1 MKFLVT
7 GAAGFI
13 GFHLCLKLLNN
24 GHSVYGIDNLNN
36 YYDVNLKKNRL
47 KHLLQNKSFKF
58 KKIDISDNNF
68 VKKIYPSVKNIKIII
83 HLAAQAGVRYS
94 IKHPYKYIKNNVEA
108 QVSILELA
116 KKIKNFEHLFYASS
130 ASVYG
135 YNKKIPF
142 AVTNRVDDPASLY
155 GATKRAGELISNSY
169 SMMFKINCTG
179 LRFFSVYG
187 PWGRPDMAAYIFTK
201 SLFKNKTIDL
211 FNYGRMERDF
221 TYIDDIIH
229 GLKASINKN
238 YPCEVF
244 NLGNNNWEDLMDV
257 ISILENAL
265 GQKADIEFF
274 GMQPGDVKKT
284 FADIDH
290 SRDKLSYRPLTSINE
305 GIPNFIHWYRN
316 YINKEGSLV
325 NFTPAPKAV

>member
-221 TYIDDIIH
+221 TYIDDIVEGIILLIKSKKSKQKIQH
-229 GLKASINKN
+229 KI
-238 YPCEVF
+238 Y
-244 NLGNNNWEDLMDV
+244 NLGNNKPESLLKLLKLLEKFTGKQAKIKKTGMQLGDV
-257 ISILENAL
+257 RHTY
-265 GQKADIEFF
+265 ADIKESKKDFKFYPKVKIDEGLSEF
-274 GMQPGDVKKT
+274 
-284 FADIDH
+284 
-290 SRDKLSYRPLTSINE
+290 
-305 GIPNFIHWYRN
+305 
-316 YINKEGSLV
+316 V
-325 NFTPAPKAV
+325 NWFRIYHKVA

>member
-94 IKHPYKYIKNNVEA
+94 IKYPYKYIKNNVEA

-221 TYIDDIIH
+221 TYIDDIVEGIILLIKSKKSKQKIQH
-229 GLKASINKN
+229 KI
-238 YPCEVF
+238 Y
-244 NLGNNNWEDLMDV
+244 NLGNNKPESLLKLLKLLEKFTGKQAKIKKTGMQLGDV
-257 ISILENAL
+257 RHTY
-265 GQKADIEFF
+265 ADIKESKKDFKFCPKVKIDEGLAEF
-274 GMQPGDVKKT
+274 
-284 FADIDH
+284 
-290 SRDKLSYRPLTSINE
+290 
-305 GIPNFIHWYRN
+305 
-316 YINKEGSLV
+316 V
-325 NFTPAPKAV
+325 NWFRIYHKVS

>member
-169 SMMFKINCTG
+169 SMMFNINCTG

-221 TYIDDIIH
+221 TYIDDIVEGIILLIKSKKSKQKIQH
-229 GLKASINKN
+229 KI
-238 YPCEVF
+238 Y
-244 NLGNNNWEDLMDV
+244 NLGNNKPESLLKLLKL
-257 ISILENAL
+257 LEKFTGKQA
-265 GQKADIEFF
+265 KIKKT
-274 GMQPGDVKKT
+274 GMQLGDVRHTYAEIKESKKD
-284 FADIDH
+284 FNFCPKVKID
-290 SRDKLSYRPLTSINE
+290 E
-305 GIPNFIHWYRN
+305 GLAEF
-316 YINKEGSLV
+316 V
-325 NFTPAPKAV
+325 NWFRIYHKVS

>member
-221 TYIDDIIH
+221 TYIDDIVEGIILLIKSKKSKQKIQH
-229 GLKASINKN
+229 KI
-238 YPCEVF
+238 Y
-244 NLGNNNWEDLMDV
+244 NLGNNKPESLLKLLKLLEKFTGKQAKIKKTGMQLGDV
-257 ISILENAL
+257 RHTY
-265 GQKADIEFF
+265 ADIKESKKDFKFYPKVKIDEGLSEF
-274 GMQPGDVKKT
+274 
-284 FADIDH
+284 
-290 SRDKLSYRPLTSINE
+290 
-305 GIPNFIHWYRN
+305 
-316 YINKEGSLV
+316 V
-325 NFTPAPKAV
+325 NWFRIYHKVS

>member
-94 IKHPYKYIKNNVEA
+94 IKYPYKYIKNNVEA

-221 TYIDDIIH
+221 TYIDDIVEGIILLIKSKKSKQKIQH
-229 GLKASINKN
+229 KI
-238 YPCEVF
+238 Y
-244 NLGNNNWEDLMDV
+244 NLGNNKPESLLKLLKL
-257 ISILENAL
+257 LEKFTGKQA
-265 GQKADIEFF
+265 KIKKT
-274 GMQPGDVKKT
+274 GMQLGDVRHTYAEIKESKKD
-284 FADIDH
+284 FKFCPKVKID
-290 SRDKLSYRPLTSINE
+290 DGLAE
-305 GIPNFIHWYRN
+305 F
-316 YINKEGSLV
+316 V
-325 NFTPAPKAV
+325 NWFRIYHKVS

>member
-135 YNKKIPF
+135 YNEKTPF
-142 AVTNRVDDPASLY
+142 AVTDRVDDPASLY

-221 TYIDDIIH
+221 TYIDDIVEGIILLIKSKKSKQKIQH
-229 GLKASINKN
+229 KI
-238 YPCEVF
+238 Y
-244 NLGNNNWEDLMDV
+244 NLGNNKPESLLKLLKL
-257 ISILENAL
+257 LEKFTGKQA
-265 GQKADIEFF
+265 KIKKT
-274 GMQPGDVKKT
+274 GMQTGDVKFT
-284 FADIDH
+284 YADIKESKKDFKFCPKVKI
-290 SRDKLSYRPLTSINE
+290 DE
-305 GIPNFIHWYRN
+305 GLAEF
-316 YINKEGSLV
+316 V
-325 NFTPAPKAV
+325 NWFRIYHKVS

>member
-221 TYIDDIIH
+221 TYIDDIVEGIILLIKSKKSKQKIQH
-229 GLKASINKN
+229 KI
-238 YPCEVF
+238 Y
-244 NLGNNNWEDLMDV
+244 NLGNNKPESLLKLLKLLEKFTGKQAKIKKTGMQLGDV
-257 ISILENAL
+257 RHTY
-265 GQKADIEFF
+265 ADIKESKKDFKFHPRVKIDEGLSEF
-274 GMQPGDVKKT
+274 
-284 FADIDH
+284 
-290 SRDKLSYRPLTSINE
+290 
-305 GIPNFIHWYRN
+305 
-316 YINKEGSLV
+316 V
-325 NFTPAPKAV
+325 NWFRIYHKVS

>member
-201 SLFKNKTIDL
+201 SLFKNKTINL

-221 TYIDDIIH
+221 TYIDDIVEGIILLIKSKKSKQKIQH
-229 GLKASINKN
+229 KI
-238 YPCEVF
+238 Y
-244 NLGNNNWEDLMDV
+244 NLGNNKPESLLKLLKLLEKFTGKQAKIKKTGMQLGDV
-257 ISILENAL
+257 RHTY
-265 GQKADIEFF
+265 ADIKESKKDFKFYPKVKIEKGLSEF
-274 GMQPGDVKKT
+274 
-284 FADIDH
+284 
-290 SRDKLSYRPLTSINE
+290 
-305 GIPNFIHWYRN
+305 
-316 YINKEGSLV
+316 V
-325 NFTPAPKAV
+325 NWFKIYHKIS

>member
-221 TYIDDIIH
+221 TYIDDIVEGIILLIKSKKSKQKIQH
-229 GLKASINKN
+229 KI
-238 YPCEVF
+238 Y
-244 NLGNNNWEDLMDV
+244 NLGNNKPESLLKLLKL
-257 ISILENAL
+257 LEKFTGKQAKIKKTGMQL
-265 GQKADIEFF
+265 GDIRHTYADIKESKKDFKFCPKVKIDEGLAEF
-274 GMQPGDVKKT
+274 
-284 FADIDH
+284 
-290 SRDKLSYRPLTSINE
+290 
-305 GIPNFIHWYRN
+305 
-316 YINKEGSLV
+316 V
-325 NFTPAPKAV
+325 NWFRIYHKVS

>member
-221 TYIDDIIH
+221 TYIDDIVEGIILLIKSKKSKQKIQH
-229 GLKASINKN
+229 KI
-238 YPCEVF
+238 Y
-244 NLGNNNWEDLMDV
+244 NLGNNKPESLLKL
-257 ISILENAL
+257 LEKFTGKQA
-265 GQKADIEFF
+265 KIKKT
-274 GMQPGDVKKT
+274 GMQLGDVRHTYAEIKESKKD
-284 FADIDH
+284 FNFCPKVKID
-290 SRDKLSYRPLTSINE
+290 E
-305 GIPNFIHWYRN
+305 GLAEF
-316 YINKEGSLV
+316 V
-325 NFTPAPKAV
+325 NWFRIYHKVS

>member
-221 TYIDDIIH
+221 TYIDDIVEGIILLIKSKKSKQKIQH
-229 GLKASINKN
+229 KI
-238 YPCEVF
+238 Y
-244 NLGNNNWEDLMDV
+244 NLGNNKPESLLKLLKL
-257 ISILENAL
+257 LEKFTGKQAKIKKTGMQL
-265 GQKADIEFF
+265 GDIRHTYADIKESKKDFKF
-274 GMQPGDVKKT
+274 YPKVK
-284 FADIDH
+284 
-290 SRDKLSYRPLTSINE
+290 INE
-305 GIPNFIHWYRN
+305 GLSEF
-316 YINKEGSLV
+316 V
-325 NFTPAPKAV
+325 NWFRIYHKVS

>member
-68 VKKIYPSVKNIKIII
+68 VKKIYHSVKNIKIII

-221 TYIDDIIH
+221 TYIDDIVEGIILLIKSKKSKQKIQH
-229 GLKASINKN
+229 KI
-238 YPCEVF
+238 Y
-244 NLGNNNWEDLMDV
+244 NLGNNKPESLLKLLKL
-257 ISILENAL
+257 LEKFTGKQA
-265 GQKADIEFF
+265 KIKKT
-274 GMQPGDVKKT
+274 GMQLGDVRQTYAEIKESKKD
-284 FADIDH
+284 FNFCPKVKID
-290 SRDKLSYRPLTSINE
+290 E
-305 GIPNFIHWYRN
+305 GLAEF
-316 YINKEGSLV
+316 V
-325 NFTPAPKAV
+325 NWFRIYHKVS

>member
-13 GFHLCLKLLNN
+13 GFHLCLKLLRD
-24 GHSVYGIDNLNN
+24 GHSVYGIDNLND
-36 YYDVNLKKNRL
+36 YYDTNLKKNRL
-47 KHLLQNKSFKF
+47 KQLTSNKSFKF

-68 VKKIYPSVKNIKIII
+68 VKKIYSSVKNIKIII
-83 HLAAQAGVRYS
+83 HFAAQAGVRYS
-94 IKHPYKYIKNNVEA
+94 ITYPYKYIKNNVEA
-108 QVSILELA
+108 QISILELA

-169 SMMFKINCTG
+169 SKMFKINCTG

-221 TYIDDIIH
+221 TYIDDIVEGIILLIKSKKSKQKIQH
-229 GLKASINKN
+229 KI
-238 YPCEVF
+238 Y
-244 NLGNNNWEDLMDV
+244 NLGNNKPESLLKLLKL
-257 ISILENAL
+257 LEKFTGKQA
-265 GQKADIEFF
+265 KIKKT
-274 GMQPGDVKKT
+274 GMQLGDVRHTYAEIKESKKD
-284 FADIDH
+284 FNFCPKVKID
-290 SRDKLSYRPLTSINE
+290 E
-305 GIPNFIHWYRN
+305 GLAEF
-316 YINKEGSLV
+316 V
-325 NFTPAPKAV
+325 NWFRIYHKVS

>member
-94 IKHPYKYIKNNVEA
+94 IKHPYQYIKNNVEA

-221 TYIDDIIH
+221 TYIDDIVEGIILLIKSKKSKQKIQH
-229 GLKASINKN
+229 KI
-238 YPCEVF
+238 Y
-244 NLGNNNWEDLMDV
+244 NLGNNKPESLLKLLKL
-257 ISILENAL
+257 LEKFTGKQA
-265 GQKADIEFF
+265 KIKKT
-274 GMQPGDVKKT
+274 GMQLGDVRHTYAEIKESKKD
-284 FADIDH
+284 FNFCPKVKID
-290 SRDKLSYRPLTSINE
+290 E
-305 GIPNFIHWYRN
+305 GLAEF
-316 YINKEGSLV
+316 V
-325 NFTPAPKAV
+325 NWFRIYHKVS

>member
-169 SMMFKINCTG
+169 SRMFKINCTG

-221 TYIDDIIH
+221 TYIDDIVEGIILLIKSKKSKQKIQH
-229 GLKASINKN
+229 KI
-238 YPCEVF
+238 Y
-244 NLGNNNWEDLMDV
+244 NLGNNKPESLLKLLKL
-257 ISILENAL
+257 LEKFTGKQA
-265 GQKADIEFF
+265 KIKKT
-274 GMQPGDVKKT
+274 GMQLGDVRHTYAEIKESKKD
-284 FADIDH
+284 FNFCPKVKID
-290 SRDKLSYRPLTSINE
+290 E
-305 GIPNFIHWYRN
+305 GLAEF
-316 YINKEGSLV
+316 V
-325 NFTPAPKAV
+325 NWFRIYHKVS

>member
-94 IKHPYKYIKNNVEA
+94 IKYPYKYIKNNVEA

-221 TYIDDIIH
+221 TYIDDIVEGIILLIKSKKSKQKIQH
-229 GLKASINKN
+229 KI
-238 YPCEVF
+238 Y
-244 NLGNNNWEDLMDV
+244 NLGNNKPESLLKLLKL
-257 ISILENAL
+257 LEKFTGKQA
-265 GQKADIEFF
+265 KIKKT
-274 GMQPGDVKKT
+274 GMQLGDVRHTYAEIKESKKD
-284 FADIDH
+284 FNFCPKVKID
-290 SRDKLSYRPLTSINE
+290 E
-305 GIPNFIHWYRN
+305 GLAEF
-316 YINKEGSLV
+316 V
-325 NFTPAPKAV
+325 NWFRIYHKVS

>member
-94 IKHPYKYIKNNVEA
+94 IKHPYKYIKDNVEA

-221 TYIDDIIH
+221 TYIDDIVEGIILLIKSKKSKQKIQH
-229 GLKASINKN
+229 KI
-238 YPCEVF
+238 Y
-244 NLGNNNWEDLMDV
+244 NLGNNKPESLLKLLKL
-257 ISILENAL
+257 LEKFTGKQA
-265 GQKADIEFF
+265 KIKKT
-274 GMQPGDVKKT
+274 GMQLGDVRHTYAEIKESKKD
-284 FADIDH
+284 FNFCPKVKID
-290 SRDKLSYRPLTSINE
+290 E
-305 GIPNFIHWYRN
+305 GLAEF
-316 YINKEGSLV
+316 V
-325 NFTPAPKAV
+325 NWFRIYHKVS

>member
-94 IKHPYKYIKNNVEA
+94 IKHPYQYIKNNVEA

-221 TYIDDIIH
+221 TYIDDIVEGIILLIKSKKSKQKIQH
-229 GLKASINKN
+229 KI
-238 YPCEVF
+238 Y
-244 NLGNNNWEDLMDV
+244 NLGNNKPESLLKLLKLLEKFTGKQAKIKKTGMQLGDV
-257 ISILENAL
+257 RHTY
-265 GQKADIEFF
+265 ADIKESKKDFNFCPKVKIDEGLAEF
-274 GMQPGDVKKT
+274 
-284 FADIDH
+284 
-290 SRDKLSYRPLTSINE
+290 
-305 GIPNFIHWYRN
+305 
-316 YINKEGSLV
+316 V
-325 NFTPAPKAV
+325 NWFRIYHKVS

>member
-135 YNKKIPF
+135 YNEKTPF
-142 AVTNRVDDPASLY
+142 AVTDRVDDPASLY

-221 TYIDDIIH
+221 TYIDDIVEGIILLIKSKKSKQKIQH
-229 GLKASINKN
+229 KI
-238 YPCEVF
+238 Y
-244 NLGNNNWEDLMDV
+244 NLGNNKPESLLKLLKL
-257 ISILENAL
+257 LEKFTGKQAKIKKTGMQL
-265 GQKADIEFF
+265 GDIRHTYADIKESKKDFNFCPKVKIDEGLAEF
-274 GMQPGDVKKT
+274 
-284 FADIDH
+284 
-290 SRDKLSYRPLTSINE
+290 
-305 GIPNFIHWYRN
+305 
-316 YINKEGSLV
+316 V
-325 NFTPAPKAV
+325 NWFRIYHKVS

>member
-68 VKKIYPSVKNIKIII
+68 VRKIYPSVKNIKIII

-221 TYIDDIIH
+221 TYIDDIVEGIILLIKSKKSKQKIQH
-229 GLKASINKN
+229 KI
-238 YPCEVF
+238 Y
-244 NLGNNNWEDLMDV
+244 NLGNNKPESLLKLLKL
-257 ISILENAL
+257 LEKFTGKQA
-265 GQKADIEFF
+265 KIKKT
-274 GMQPGDVKKT
+274 GMQLGDVRHTYAEIKESKKD
-284 FADIDH
+284 FNFCPKVKID
-290 SRDKLSYRPLTSINE
+290 E
-305 GIPNFIHWYRN
+305 GLAEF
-316 YINKEGSLV
+316 V
-325 NFTPAPKAV
+325 NWFRIYHKVS

>member
-47 KHLLQNKSFKF
+47 KRLLQNKSFKF

-221 TYIDDIIH
+221 TYIDDIVEGIILLIKSKKSKQKIQH
-229 GLKASINKN
+229 KI
-238 YPCEVF
+238 Y
-244 NLGNNNWEDLMDV
+244 NLGNNKPESLLKLLKL
-257 ISILENAL
+257 LEKFTGKQA
-265 GQKADIEFF
+265 KIKKT
-274 GMQPGDVKKT
+274 GMQLGDVRHTYAEIKESKKD
-284 FADIDH
+284 FNFCPKVKID
-290 SRDKLSYRPLTSINE
+290 E
-305 GIPNFIHWYRN
+305 GLAEF
-316 YINKEGSLV
+316 V
-325 NFTPAPKAV
+325 NWFRIYHKVS

>member
-221 TYIDDIIH
+221 TYIDDIVEGIILLIKSKKSKQKIQH
-229 GLKASINKN
+229 KI
-238 YPCEVF
+238 Y
-244 NLGNNNWEDLMDV
+244 NLGNNKPESLLKLLKL
-257 ISILENAL
+257 LEKFTGKQA
-265 GQKADIEFF
+265 KIKKT
-274 GMQPGDVKKT
+274 GMQLGDVRHTYAEIKESKKD
-284 FADIDH
+284 FNFCPKVKIDEG
-290 SRDKLSYRPLTSINE
+290 LSE
-305 GIPNFIHWYRN
+305 F
-316 YINKEGSLV
+316 V
-325 NFTPAPKAV
+325 NWFRIYHKVS

>member
-24 GHSVYGIDNLNN
+24 DHSVYGIDNLNN

-94 IKHPYKYIKNNVEA
+94 IKYPYKYIKNNVEA

-221 TYIDDIIH
+221 TYIDDIVEGIILLIKSKKSKQKIQH
-229 GLKASINKN
+229 KI
-238 YPCEVF
+238 Y
-244 NLGNNNWEDLMDV
+244 NLGNNKPESLLKLLKL
-257 ISILENAL
+257 LEKFTGKQA
-265 GQKADIEFF
+265 KIKKT
-274 GMQPGDVKKT
+274 GMQLGDVRHTYAEIKESKKD
-284 FADIDH
+284 FKFCPKVKID
-290 SRDKLSYRPLTSINE
+290 DGLAE
-305 GIPNFIHWYRN
+305 F
-316 YINKEGSLV
+316 V
-325 NFTPAPKAV
+325 NWFRIYHKVS

>member
-169 SMMFKINCTG
+169 SMMFNINCTG

-221 TYIDDIIH
+221 TYIDDIVEGIILLIKSKKSKQKIQH
-229 GLKASINKN
+229 KI
-238 YPCEVF
+238 Y
-244 NLGNNNWEDLMDV
+244 NLGNNKPESLLKLLKL
-257 ISILENAL
+257 LEKFTGKQA
-265 GQKADIEFF
+265 KIKKT
-274 GMQPGDVKKT
+274 GMQLGDVRHTYAEIKESKKD
-284 FADIDH
+284 FKFCPKVKID
-290 SRDKLSYRPLTSINE
+290 E
-305 GIPNFIHWYRN
+305 GLAEF
-316 YINKEGSLV
+316 V
-325 NFTPAPKAV
+325 NWFRIYHKVS

>member
-94 IKHPYKYIKNNVEA
+94 IKHPYKYIKDNVEA

-221 TYIDDIIH
+221 TYIDDIVEGIILLIKSKKSKQKIQH
-229 GLKASINKN
+229 KI
-238 YPCEVF
+238 Y
-244 NLGNNNWEDLMDV
+244 NLGNNKPESLLKLLKL
-257 ISILENAL
+257 LEKFTGKQA
-265 GQKADIEFF
+265 KIKKT
-274 GMQPGDVKKT
+274 GMQLGDVRHTYAEIKESKKD
-284 FADIDH
+284 FKFCPKVKID
-290 SRDKLSYRPLTSINE
+290 E
-305 GIPNFIHWYRN
+305 GLAEF
-316 YINKEGSLV
+316 V
-325 NFTPAPKAV
+325 NWFRIYHKVS

>member
-221 TYIDDIIH
+221 TYIDDIVEGIILLIKSKKSKQKIQH
-229 GLKASINKN
+229 KI
-238 YPCEVF
+238 Y
-244 NLGNNNWEDLMDV
+244 NLGNNKPESLLKLLKL
-257 ISILENAL
+257 LEKFTGKQA
-265 GQKADIEFF
+265 KIKKT
-274 GMQPGDVKKT
+274 GMQLGDVRHTYAEIKESKKD
-284 FADIDH
+284 FNFCPKVKIDEG
-290 SRDKLSYRPLTSINE
+290 LSE
-305 GIPNFIHWYRN
+305 F
-316 YINKEGSLV
+316 V
-325 NFTPAPKAV
+325 NWFRIYHKVA

>member
-221 TYIDDIIH
+221 TYIDDIVEGIILLIKSKKSKQKIQH
-229 GLKASINKN
+229 KI
-238 YPCEVF
+238 Y
-244 NLGNNNWEDLMDV
+244 NLGNNRPESLLKLLKL
-257 ISILENAL
+257 LEKFTGKQA
-265 GQKADIEFF
+265 KIKKT
-274 GMQPGDVKKT
+274 GMQLGDVRHTYAEIKESKKD
-284 FADIDH
+284 FNFCPKVKID
-290 SRDKLSYRPLTSINE
+290 E
-305 GIPNFIHWYRN
+305 GLAEF
-316 YINKEGSLV
+316 V
-325 NFTPAPKAV
+325 NWFRIYHKVS

>member
-221 TYIDDIIH
+221 TYIDDIVEGIILLIKSKKSKQKIQH
-229 GLKASINKN
+229 KI
-238 YPCEVF
+238 Y
-244 NLGNNNWEDLMDV
+244 NLGNNKPESLLKLLKLLEKFTGKQAKIKKTGMQLGDV
-257 ISILENAL
+257 RHTY
-265 GQKADIEFF
+265 ADIKESKKDFNFCPKVKIDEGLAEF
-274 GMQPGDVKKT
+274 
-284 FADIDH
+284 
-290 SRDKLSYRPLTSINE
+290 
-305 GIPNFIHWYRN
+305 
-316 YINKEGSLV
+316 V
-325 NFTPAPKAV
+325 NWFRIYHKVS

>member
-94 IKHPYKYIKNNVEA
+94 IKHPYKYIKNNVKA

-221 TYIDDIIH
+221 TYIDDIVEGIILLIKSKKSKQKIQH
-229 GLKASINKN
+229 KI
-238 YPCEVF
+238 Y
-244 NLGNNNWEDLMDV
+244 NLGNNKPESLLKLLKL
-257 ISILENAL
+257 LEKFTGKQAKIKKTGMQL
-265 GQKADIEFF
+265 GDIRHTYADIKESKKDFKFYPKVKIDEGLSEF
-274 GMQPGDVKKT
+274 
-284 FADIDH
+284 
-290 SRDKLSYRPLTSINE
+290 
-305 GIPNFIHWYRN
+305 
-316 YINKEGSLV
+316 V
-325 NFTPAPKAV
+325 NWFRIYHKVS

>member
-221 TYIDDIIH
+221 TYIDDIVEGIILLIKSKKSKQKIQH
-229 GLKASINKN
+229 KI
-238 YPCEVF
+238 Y
-244 NLGNNNWEDLMDV
+244 NLGNNKPESLLKLLKL
-257 ISILENAL
+257 LEKFTGKQA
-265 GQKADIEFF
+265 KIKKT
-274 GMQPGDVKKT
+274 GMQLGDVRHTYAEIKESKKD
-284 FADIDH
+284 FKFCPKVKID
-290 SRDKLSYRPLTSINE
+290 E
-305 GIPNFIHWYRN
+305 GLAEF
-316 YINKEGSLV
+316 V
-325 NFTPAPKAV
+325 NWFRIYHKVS

>member
-94 IKHPYKYIKNNVEA
+94 IKHPYKYIKDNVEA

-221 TYIDDIIH
+221 TYIDDIVEGIILLIKSKKSKQKIQH
-229 GLKASINKN
+229 KI
-238 YPCEVF
+238 Y
-244 NLGNNNWEDLMDV
+244 NLGNNKPESLLKLLKL
-257 ISILENAL
+257 LEKFTGKQA
-265 GQKADIEFF
+265 KIKKT
-274 GMQPGDVKKT
+274 GMQLGDVRHTYAEIKESKKD
-284 FADIDH
+284 FKFCPKVKIDEG
-290 SRDKLSYRPLTSINE
+290 LSE
-305 GIPNFIHWYRN
+305 F
-316 YINKEGSLV
+316 V
-325 NFTPAPKAV
+325 NWFRIYHKVA

>member
-135 YNKKIPF
+135 YNEKTPF
-142 AVTNRVDDPASLY
+142 AVTDRVDDPASLY

-221 TYIDDIIH
+221 TYIDDIVEGIILLIKSKKSKQKIQH
-229 GLKASINKN
+229 KI
-238 YPCEVF
+238 Y
-244 NLGNNNWEDLMDV
+244 NLGNNKPESLLKLLKL
-257 ISILENAL
+257 LEKFTGKQA
-265 GQKADIEFF
+265 KIKKT
-274 GMQPGDVKKT
+274 GMQLGDIRHTYAEIKESKKDFKFCPKVK
-284 FADIDH
+284 ID
-290 SRDKLSYRPLTSINE
+290 E
-305 GIPNFIHWYRN
+305 GLAEF
-316 YINKEGSLV
+316 V
-325 NFTPAPKAV
+325 NWFRIYHKVS

>member
-36 YYDVNLKKNRL
+36 YYDVNLKENRL

-221 TYIDDIIH
+221 TYIDDIVEGIILLIKSKKSKQKIQH
-229 GLKASINKN
+229 KI
-238 YPCEVF
+238 Y
-244 NLGNNNWEDLMDV
+244 NLGNNKPESLLKLLKL
-257 ISILENAL
+257 LEKFTGKQAKIKKTGMQL
-265 GQKADIEFF
+265 GDIRHTYADIKESKKDFKFCPKVKIDEGLSEF
-274 GMQPGDVKKT
+274 
-284 FADIDH
+284 
-290 SRDKLSYRPLTSINE
+290 
-305 GIPNFIHWYRN
+305 
-316 YINKEGSLV
+316 V
-325 NFTPAPKAV
+325 NWFRIYHKVS

>member
-221 TYIDDIIH
+221 TYIDDIVEGIILLIKSKKSKQKIQH
-229 GLKASINKN
+229 KI
-238 YPCEVF
+238 Y
-244 NLGNNNWEDLMDV
+244 NLGNNKPESLLKLLKL
-257 ISILENAL
+257 LEKFTGKQA
-265 GQKADIEFF
+265 KIKKT
-274 GMQPGDVKKT
+274 GMQLGDVRHTYAEIKESKKD
-284 FADIDH
+284 FNFCPKVKID
-290 SRDKLSYRPLTSINE
+290 E
-305 GIPNFIHWYRN
+305 GLAEF
-316 YINKEGSLV
+316 V
-325 NFTPAPKAV
+325 NFLFVF